1 MMDRGR
7 VSRSE
12 WRWVALWIAIALVVT
27 SVPYA
32 IGVFRSTPDRTF
44 SGATFAVEDVYS
56 YFAKMR
62 QGASGEWLF
71 HIVYTSEPHD
81 GALFFSFHLLLG
93 KVAALTGLALEAIY
107 HAARLIF
114 GAILMITLYQFV
126 AAFTGSIAIR
136 RIAFWLATFAGGLGW
151 VLILSGQPT
160 WLGSPPLDLILPEG
174 FTFLVLYAFPHIAL
188 ARTLLLLGLLWLWSP
203 GALGHRWARR
213 DLLIGLLVGLC
224 WSMMAL
230 IVPFYVLVVYA
241 ALVGA
246 FIASSSRGIDWSE
259 VRRMVLAG
267 AIAAIVPAYSAVVF
281 WTNPVFAVW
290 SRQNQVTSPHP
301 LHYVAAYGILA
312 GLALASLRWAWRRD
326 RMCRRLVGWA
336 IVVPFLLYLPFGLQ
350 RRLVESWQVPLS
362 ILATATLVRVVL
374 PAVRRSRPVRWLT
387 RFPRYTSSGMQR
399 WALAGLLLVTVP
411 TFSLLLLD
419 QSLRVATQSVPIFRD
434 GGELAALDWL
444 AAQATYDDAVLSAYD
459 TGNYLPARV
468 TARSFIG
475 HGPETVHLQ
484 QKRPL
489 VEMFYDRSTSDMW
502 REAFLREWSITYV
515 FVGPRERA
523 LGAVDL
529 TNKGYLHLR
538 YDRDGYAIYQVAEE
552 YERE

>member
-12 WRWVALWIAIALVVT
+12 WRWVALWIAIALVIT

-32 IGVFRSTPDRTF
+32 IGVFRSAPERVF

-114 GAILMITLYQFV
+114 DAILMITLYRFV

-151 VLILSGQPT
+151 VLILVGQPR

-203 GALGHRWARR
+203 GVLGHRWAKSN
-213 DLLIGLLVGLC
+213 LLVGLLVGLC
-224 WSMMAL
+224 WSAMAL
-230 IVPFYVLVVYA
+230 IVPFYVVAVYA
-241 ALVGA
+241 ALAGA
-246 FIASSSRGIDWSE
+246 FVASSTRGIDWSE
-259 VRRMVLAG
+259 ARRTVLAG
-267 AIAAIVPAYSAVVF
+267 AIAAIVPVYSAIVF
-281 WTNPVFAVW
+281 WTNPVFALW
-290 SRQNQVTSPHP
+290 SQQNQVTSSHP
-301 LHYVAAYGILA
+301 LHYVVAYGILA
-312 GLALASLRWAWRRD
+312 GLALVSLRWAWRRD
-326 RMCRRLVGWA
+326 RMWQRLVGWA

-362 ILATATLVRVVL
+362 ILVSATLVRVVL
-374 PAVRRSRPVRWLT
+374 PAIRRSRLVRRLT
-387 RFPRYTSSGMQR
+387 RYPRYTSSGIQR
-399 WALAGLLLVTVP
+399 WALTGLLLVSVP
-411 TFSLLLLD
+411 TFLLLLLD
-419 QSLRVATQSVPIFRD
+419 QSIRAATQSAPIFRD

-444 AAQATYDDAVLSAYD
+444 AAHATYADVVLSAYD
-459 TGNYLPARV
+459 TGNYLPARA

-475 HGPETVHLQ
+475 HGPETVNLQ

-489 VEMFYDRSTSDMW
+489 VEMFYDRSTTDAW
-502 REAFLREWSITYV
+502 REAFLRQWGITYV

-529 TNKGYLHLR
+529 TNKGYLRLR
-538 YDRDGYAIYQVAEE
+538 YDRDGYAIYQLAED
-552 YERE
+552 YGRE